1 MATGRAVATWLGE
14 LESGRPVFA
23 PARLGEFV
31 STRVNGEGRHMA
43 NWGFLP
49 NSGREEEGLGH
60 AGIETFKG
68 SPYPG
73 IARECSQ
80 NSLDAAARSPD
91 GTPLPVKL
99 VFRLLHVP
107 AQDIPGLGDLKKSLH
122 ACLEQWKDQ
131 KKERDFFER
140 AIRNAERSLIPVL
153 SIEDYGT
160 TGLIGPAVKGKP
172 FHALVK
178 SSGISQ
184 KADADAG
191 GSFGI
196 GKNAAF
202 AISSLRT
209 VFYSTIYQADDV
221 EKSLAQGK
229 AILVSHDD
237 GVPKRATGYWGASEF
252 MPVESQAQLPVW
264 LRRTEV
270 GTTVASVGFFE
281 EPNWQWL
288 MTESLIRN
296 FFSGISNG
304 AISFAVHWSNDDH
317 IEINAESLEALFVR
331 EEVRGAAESS
341 GTTEDLEFSSAM
353 LATLRSGDAEV
364 ERSSFANAGA
374 FRVTLLQKQG
384 FPRRLGILR
393 NGMYIADN
401 LKHFGHAMARF
412 PMSRDFVAVLE
423 PDDRDTSGKVRDM
436 ESPRH
441 DEISAERI
449 DDLALKNRMKSAM
462 KQVGDWVRS
471 TIRASTT
478 KPAEGEILLDEMNRF
493 FSKPSAGPSIPDPSN
508 TNDDPERTNLA
519 SSPNPLRPLY
529 GEGKAGNSGS
539 AGGLK
544 KSKSKGGK
552 TTGGTP
558 GSGRGSVGGR
568 GGKTISI
575 SELRSSGQGH
585 VRRIAFTPNASGAG
599 KLDISAVGVAID
611 EALAIKSID
620 GIACGKAPRIELVQ
634 DERKS
639 IDVEFDF
646 AFAGPIRVVLTPSDE
661 NDHAD

>member
-1 MATGRAVATWLGE
+1 
-14 LESGRPVFA
+14 
-23 PARLGEFV
+23 
-31 STRVNGEGRHMA
+31 MA
-43 NWGFLP
+43 NWHFLP

-80 NSLDAAARSPD
+80 NSLDAASRSPD
-91 GTPLPVKL
+91 GASLPVKL
-99 VFRLLHVP
+99 VFRLIHVP
-107 AQDIPGLGDLKKSLH
+107 AQEIPGLSDLKKTLKS
-122 ACLEQWKDQ
+122 CLEQWKDQ
-131 KKERDFFER
+131 KKERDFLER
-140 AIRNAERSLIPVL
+140 AIRNAERSLVPVL

-160 TGLIGPAVKGKP
+160 TGLVGPAVKGKP

-184 KADADAG
+184 KPDADAG

-209 VFYSTIYQADDV
+209 VFYSTIYESDAGQ
-221 EKSLAQGK
+221 KSLAQGK

-237 GVPKRATGYWGASEF
+237 GEPKRATGYWGAADF
-252 MPVESQAQLPVW
+252 MPLESQAQLPAW

-296 FFSGISNG
+296 FFS
-304 AISFAVHWSNDDH
+304 AISDGTISFGVHWTKEAH
-317 IEINAESLEALFVR
+317 IDINAESLEALFVR
-331 EEVRGAAESS
+331 EEVRLAAESS
-341 GTTEDLEFSSAM
+341 GTVEDLEFSSAM
-353 LATLRSGDAEV
+353 LAALRSSDAEV
-364 ERSSFANAGA
+364 ERSNFPNAGT
-374 FRVTLLQKQG
+374 FRVTLLQRQG

-423 PDDRDTSGKVRDM
+423 PDDRETSGKVRDM

-449 DDLALKNRMKSAM
+449 DELALKNRLKSAM
-462 KQVGDWVRS
+462 KRVGDWVRS
-471 TIRASTT
+471 TIKASTT

-493 FSKPSAGPSIPDPSN
+493 FSKPSAGPLIPDPSN
-508 TNDDPERTNLA
+508 ANDDPERTKLT
-519 SSPNPLRPLY
+519 PNPNPPKPLY
-529 GEGKAGNSGS
+529 GEGKSGNSGS

-552 TTGGTP
+552 TTGGRT
-558 GSGRGSVGGR
+558 GTGRGTIGGR
-568 GGKTISI
+568 GGKSISF
-575 SELRSSGQGH
+575 SELRSTGQGR
-585 VRRIAFTPNASGAG
+585 VRRIAFTPGATG
-599 KLDISAVGVAID
+599 AARLDVAAVGVAID
-611 EALAIKSID
+611 EPLAIKSID
-620 GIACGKAPRIELVQ
+620 GIACGKSPRIELVQ
-634 DERKS
+634 DERTTVE
-639 IDVEFDF
+639 VEFEF
-646 AFAGPIRVVLTPSDE
+646 AYAGPIAVVLAPIGESD
-661 NDHAD
+661 NAN